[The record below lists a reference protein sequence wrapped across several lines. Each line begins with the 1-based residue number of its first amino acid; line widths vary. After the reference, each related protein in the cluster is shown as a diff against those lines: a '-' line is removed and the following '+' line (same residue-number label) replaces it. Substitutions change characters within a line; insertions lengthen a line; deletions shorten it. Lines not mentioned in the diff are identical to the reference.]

1 MLKKFAHTLIDSAEK
16 QLGTP
21 LDEMRYLADHSLAA
35 FRRWSST
42 REIAD
47 YHHALP
53 PEVYYVAK
61 IATYRV
67 EDCGS
72 CLQIVAHM
80 ARKNGVPA
88 SIVRAALNGEV
99 ELLPEELVAVYGF
112 AQKQAQ
118 REDDPGIREL
128 LRKRYGDQG
137 LIELAIGVASARTFP
152 AFKRALGFAK
162 RAEDVTVEV

>member
-1 MLKKFAHTLIDSAEK
+1 MLTKFAHTLIGSAEK

-21 LDEMRYLADHSLAA
+21 LDEMRYIADHSLSA

-61 IATYRV
+61 IAVYRI

-72 CLQIVAHM
+72 CLQIVTHM
-80 ARKNGVPA
+80 ARKNGVSPD
-88 SIVRAALNGEV
+88 IIRAALEGKAEMLPGE
-99 ELLPEELVAVYGF
+99 LQAVYGF
-112 AQKQAQ
+112 AHKHALGQ
-118 REDDPGIREL
+118 EDARLREL
-128 LRKRYGDQG
+128 LREKYGDKG
-137 LIELAIGVASARTFP
+137 LIELAIGIASARTFP
-152 AFKRALGFAK
+152 ALKRVLGFAK
-162 RAEDVTVEV
+162 RADEVSIEV

>member
-1 MLKKFAHTLIDSAEK
+1 MLKEFAHTLIGSAEK

-21 LDEMRYLADHSLAA
+21 LDEMRYLADHSLSA

-47 YHHALP
+47 YHHALS

-61 IATYRV
+61 IAAYRV

-72 CLQIVAHM
+72 CLQICAHM
-80 ARKNGVPA
+80 ARKNGVPQ
-88 SIVRAALNGEV
+88 SIIRTALKGDV
-99 ELLPEELVAVYGF
+99 DLLPEELVAVYGF
-112 AQKQAQ
+112 AQKQAN
-118 REDDPGIREL
+118 REDDPVIREW
-128 LRKRYGDQG
+128 LRKKYGDQG
-137 LIELAIGVASARTFP
+137 LIEMAIGIASARTFP

-162 RAEDVTVEV
+162 RASEVTIEV

>member
-1 MLKKFAHTLIDSAEK
+1 MW
-16 QLGTP
+16 P
-21 LDEMRYLADHSLAA
+21 
-35 FRRWSST
+35 ST

-61 IATYRV
+61 IAAYRM

-72 CLQIVAHM
+72 CLRIVTHM

-88 SIVRAALNGEV
+88 SIVRAALEGEV
-99 ELLPEELVAVYGF
+99 HLLPEELQAVYGF
-112 AQKQAQ
+112 AQKQGE
-118 REDDPGIREL
+118 RVDDPSIRAW
-128 LRKRYGDQG
+128 LREKYGDQG
-137 LIELAIGVASARTFP
+137 VIEMVMGIASARSFP

-162 RAEDVTVEV
+162 RASEVNVEV